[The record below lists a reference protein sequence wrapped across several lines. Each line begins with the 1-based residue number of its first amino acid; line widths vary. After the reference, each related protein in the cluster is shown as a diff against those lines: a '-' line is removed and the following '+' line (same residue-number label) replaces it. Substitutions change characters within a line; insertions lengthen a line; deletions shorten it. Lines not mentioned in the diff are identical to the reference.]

1 VRITSASHAR
11 ERDTGVTD
19 HELALRPTGQS
30 RWVDRIDRPECFCK
44 TIHELGF
51 LTRCGVN
58 R

>member
-1 VRITSASHAR
+1 MLITSASHEH
-11 ERDTGVTD
+11 ERDTRVTD

-51 LTRCGVN
+51 LTRCL